1 MSFAL
6 YLLHLVFK
14 KTLQFAIKDVFA
26 IYLVGLFVFLPR
38 HKWAKSK

>member
-14 KTLQFAIKDVFA
+14 KTLQFEVTLQLKLQI
-26 IYLVGLFVFLPR
+26 L
-38 HKWAKSK
+38 